1 MTRLRLAPL
10 IAPALALVLVA
21 CVEERR
27 EPAPVVY
34 RTPVSPTPAARPPQP
49 SNVAPVAAPAPA
61 PSGQA
66 DGRGVVY
73 YSGYET
79 IRARSGDSVE
89 SMAARVGLSGAEL
102 AAYNGLSTQYQP
114 REGDEL
120 VLPARADRYQ
130 GSVAVAQAP
139 AAQGTQ
145 GWPDYAPS
153 APVAPGATAASAEPA
168 AAAPGPGAGWSAEL
182 AREALRNTPE
192 PGGVASAP
200 LAAPGESAPP
210 AEAQP
215 AAPAPEAPVVAVAP
229 PPAATPAPPP
239 AAAPAP
245 PPTASAAGFSRPVD
259 APVSRPFSRAP
270 GPDRND
276 GVDFATS
283 AGDEVRAA
291 ADGEVALISR
301 SLGGLGTIVLL
312 RHENELLT
320 VYGRVD
326 DVTVQRGERVSR
338 GQVIARV
345 ADLPPPQ
352 GPSLHFEVR
361 RGAESVDPAPY
372 L

>member
-1 MTRLRLAPL
+1 MTRLRLAPM

-34 RTPVSPTPAARPPQP
+34 RTPVAPTPTARPAPP
-49 SNVAPVAAPAPA
+49 SNVAPTAAPAPA

-66 DGRGVVY
+66 DARGVVY

-89 SMAARVGLSGAEL
+89 SMAARVGLSAAEL

-130 GSVAVAQAP
+130 GSTVVAAAPQAQT
-139 AAQGTQ
+139 AAA
-145 GWPDYAPS
+145 WPEYAPS
-153 APVAPGATAASAEPA
+153 APLAPGASPE
-168 AAAPGPGAGWSAEL
+168 AAAPAPAPAAGGWSAEL
-182 AREALRNTPE
+182 AREAVRNAPE
-192 PGGVASAP
+192 PGAVSSAP
-200 LAAPGESAPP
+200 LAAPGEAP

-215 AAPAPEAPVVAVAP
+215 APAPAPEAPVVAAAP
-229 PPAATPAPPP
+229 QP
-239 AAAPAP
+239 APAP
-245 PPTASAAGFSRPVD
+245 APAPAPVASTAAFSRPVD

-312 RHENELLT
+312 RHENEFLT

-326 DVTVQRGERVSR
+326 GVTVQRGDRVTR

>member
-10 IAPALALVLVA
+10 LAPALALFLAA

-34 RTPVSPTPAARPPQP
+34 RTPVAPAPTARPAPP
-49 SNVAPVAAPAPA
+49 SNVAPAAAPAPA

-66 DGRGVVY
+66 DARGVVS

-79 IRARSGDSVE
+79 IRARSGDSVD
-89 SMAARVGLSGAEL
+89 SMAARVGLSAAEL

-130 GSVAVAQAP
+130 GSTVVAAAPQAQTG
-139 AAQGTQ
+139 AA
-145 GWPDYAPS
+145 WPEYAPS
-153 APVAPGATAASAEPA
+153 APLAAGATPQPAAPTPAPAPG
-168 AAAPGPGAGWSAEL
+168 GWSAEL
-182 AREALRNTPE
+182 AREAVRNAPE
-192 PGGVASAP
+192 PGAVASAP
-200 LAAPGESAPP
+200 LAAPGESPVD
-210 AEAQP
+210 AQP
-215 AAPAPEAPVVAVAP
+215 AAPAPEAPVIAAAP
-229 PPAATPAPPP
+229 QPAP

-245 PPTASAAGFSRPVD
+245 AASAAAFSRPVD
-259 APVSRPFSRAP
+259 APVSRSFSRAP

-276 GVDFATS
+276 GVDFATA

-312 RHENELLT
+312 RHDNEFLT

-326 DVTVQRGERVSR
+326 GVTVQRGDRVTR